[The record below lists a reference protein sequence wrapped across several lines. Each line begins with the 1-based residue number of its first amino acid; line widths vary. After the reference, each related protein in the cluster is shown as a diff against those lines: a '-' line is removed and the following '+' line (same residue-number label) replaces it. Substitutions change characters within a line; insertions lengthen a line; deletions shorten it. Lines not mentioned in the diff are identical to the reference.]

1 MGDKAGAIAT
11 AKASIEG
18 ANKATGAI
26 KDEYIR
32 LNEALIASL
41 K

>member
-1 MGDKAGAIAT
+1 MGDKDGAIAT
-11 AKASIEG
+11 ANRSIEL
-18 ANKATGAI
+18 ASKSTGPE
-26 KDEYIR
+26 KGEYIR

>member
-18 ANKATGAI
+18 ANKAGGAI
-26 KDEYIR
+26 KDEYVGLNQAILNR
-32 LNEALIASL
+32 L